1 MSLLTQIS
9 QHLYSHLLKLNCHIN
24 LYTKLKDITFTSN
37 DILNYLVKIIK
48 NVVLNNPGSE
58 KEIAT
63 MLMTDLELLAK
74 RRDAMLQAFYVDV
87 LGIEREVNVVMKGL
101 STRPKQDFTIPSVLL
116 SKQHQVTLMKK
127 IATKAKFSL
136 VLTIGE

>member
-1 MSLLTQIS
+1 
-9 QHLYSHLLKLNCHIN
+9 
-24 LYTKLKDITFTSN
+24 
-37 DILNYLVKIIK
+37 
-48 NVVLNNPGSE
+48 
-58 KEIAT
+58 
-63 MLMTDLELLAK
+63 MLMADLELLAK

-136 VLTIGE
+136 ILTIGE